1 MAAGILLFVVF
12 AIAVVIGIPISMAL
26 GVGTLASVFF
36 GNLGVSAAVVAQ
48 RIFGGLQSTSIMAIA
63 FFVLAGNLMASGG
76 ISRRI
81 VNFANCLI
89 GNIRGGMG
97 LALVLAC
104 AFFAALSGSAPA
116 TVVAIGAMLYA
127 DMVKDGYPEAK
138 IAGLLVVAGG
148 LGPIIPPSIIMI
160 LYCTLT
166 GASVTSM
173 FTQGVMIGIVIMFV
187 LIVEVFFM
195 AHKEKWPKTT
205 VQRNIKEVFKIFVNA
220 IPALLTPVII
230 LGGIYSGLLTATE
243 SAACACVW
251 ALIASTVIYKEISLM
266 DIIEILMKSAKS
278 SAMILF
284 IIGTSTAFSWVFTY
298 CGASKALVDIVVGL
312 QLNQTLFCLIVA
324 IILLIFG
331 TFMEGSAIC
340 VLLVP
345 VLWPIA
351 SSMGINVIHF
361 GMIMCIS
368 NVIGTMTPPVAI
380 NIFSAIQVSRSVRE
394 LSIGEISK
402 AQTPFFIGYL
412 LVFLLCVF
420 SEGFCTFLIR

>member
-251 ALIASTVIYKEISLM
+251 ALIASTAIYKEISLM
-266 DIIEILMKSAKS
+266 DIIKILMKSAKS